1 MTRLAAV
8 LALALPLIMSCGRCE
23 RPAVEAG
30 GQGAPA
36 EPVDAPSPGAATALD
51 AGTPPRFA
59 PLPYSWTLAPDELMV
74 LRDTPVELKV
84 VVGGEAATC
93 VWDFGDGDQAE
104 GCDIRHVFR
113 GGLAD
118 AWVSLTL
125 KDGARRERA
134 HERRKIP
141 LERLPVVSDDD
152 DEQEEDLR
160 LPAKPGHASAR
171 RVLFV
176 GPVFEAERLS
186 ALVGAVKEGI
196 RPDLVICTGDLV
208 ERFSE
213 EAFTEWMRLLL
224 TPLASSSV
232 PVVVMPG
239 ERDLSTMLARE
250 VFSSTLGQILFK
262 PVLDYQ
268 DEAGYP
274 FWYSFVFGTTYF
286 IVVDSAE
293 GGLSDARYRWLKTE
307 LARAAAYPRTFVI
320 SHLPPAP
327 LTAKDP
333 AALKRAYKIR
343 ELLLRYRGSV
353 LFTGHHPVYYDG
365 GFSEVRVVSTGG
377 AVPEAPPLLGARI
390 RQGPVAV
397 VVDWVGN
404 EPMRAFGAG
413 GPGFDRL
420 IRRDSLP
427 ATVDKYVRTP

>member
-1 MTRLAAV
+1 VTRLATL
-8 LALALPLIMSCGRCE
+8 LALALPLLVSCGRCE
-23 RPAVEAG
+23 RPAVEADDPR
-30 GQGAPA
+30 APL
-36 EPVDAPSPGAATALD
+36 EGVDVRAAGAATDL
-51 AGTPPRFA
+51 GPSTPQRFA
-59 PLPYSWTLAPDELMV
+59 PLPYSWTLEPDELMV

-84 VVGGEAATC
+84 VVAGEAATC
-93 VWDFGDGDQAE
+93 AWDFGDGDQAE
-104 GCDIRHVFR
+104 GCSVRHVFR

-118 AWVSLTL
+118 AWLSLTL
-125 KDGARRERA
+125 KDSEGRERA

-141 LERLPVVSDDD
+141 LERLPVVSADA
-152 DEQEEDLR
+152 DEPEEDLH

-176 GPVFEAERLS
+176 GPVFDAERLT

-213 EAFTEWMRLLL
+213 EAFTEWMRLFL

-239 ERDLSTMLARE
+239 ERDLSTKLARE

-268 DEAGYP
+268 DETGYP
-274 FWYSFVFGTTYF
+274 FWYSFVLGTTYF
-286 IVVDSAE
+286 IIVDSAE
-293 GGLSDARYRWLKTE
+293 GGLIDARYRWLKQE
-307 LARAAAYPRTFVI
+307 LARAAAYPRTFVV

-327 LTAKDP
+327 LTSTDP

-377 AVPEAPPLLGARI
+377 AVPEAPSLLGARI

-404 EPMRAFGAG
+404 EPLRVFGAG
-413 GPGFDRL
+413 GGGFDRL
-420 IRRDSLP
+420 IRRESLP